1 LIFAFRLP
9 RMQARVQGN
18 NNFED
23 RTIWE
28 TTLVG
33 VKLVFI
39 SMDININKKNG
50 NWHWLLG
57 VCMVSLE
64 CLLLMKLML
73 I

>member
-1 LIFAFRLP
+1 
-9 RMQARVQGN
+9 MQARTQGDN
-18 NNFED
+18 LEEKTN
-23 RTIWE
+23 WE

-33 VKLVFI
+33 GKLVFI

-50 NWHWLLG
+50 NLHWLLG